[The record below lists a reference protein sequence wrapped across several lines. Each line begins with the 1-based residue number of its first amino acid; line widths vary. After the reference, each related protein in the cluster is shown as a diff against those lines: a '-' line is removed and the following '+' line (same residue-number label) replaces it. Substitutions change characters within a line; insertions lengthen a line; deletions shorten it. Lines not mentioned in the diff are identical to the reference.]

1 MNTLLRIL
9 IGILFFEFN
18 FFLFSD
24 IINAQNQ
31 CEITGLV
38 VDEINHTPVGFAN
51 VSIKN
56 TASGT
61 TTGAQGHFKINIA
74 TEKQTVIIVSHINYH
89 KKEIVINDSL
99 FSGNI
104 VIYVTPK
111 EIQLSDVVVS
121 AGLYEQPLE
130 KLTHA
135 AGVISHRAIL
145 DNMHSNITDMLY
157 HTPGF
162 TQVWEYHSPIILRGL
177 NSNRLIIMKDGN
189 RRIGT
194 FPGGY
199 FGQDMNIYDSRR
211 VEILKGPG
219 SVIYG
224 SGAISGIINLVS
236 GKPFGNHQ
244 NSVQLH
250 SGYGSNN
257 NELLELVNLCHKRE
271 KYGISVH
278 GKYRKTDEM
287 VYGEGEIAENS
298 DVEDRDFSVNTGYKF
313 SDAHQMI
320 LNANY
325 HYGDWGKPRGFN
337 GPTKR
342 FTQVRNEEENL
353 HTDIAYSY
361 HSKGFVES
369 VNVNLYYDNGWR
381 DYYQYKYSTVS
392 DALSTLDLVHYKN
405 QYGGGRFYTILNLT
419 KTNKVTMGMDGY
431 WFRLDNPAEIFDFYN
446 DTHGENRGSKNTGQQ
461 NYGFFVNDE
470 WKMGKKWQIVSGVR
484 FDAATVLEGEEEA
497 SAGRNEKRNAFS
509 GNAGLVYSPNESIHL
524 SLNTGRAFRMPT
536 AEEMFTRVISC
547 KGIKEGN
554 PDLKP
559 EYSWN
564 FDFGLRGKAFRQK
577 LKYDIA
583 LFYNILDD
591 FINEAPAQ
599 EQDIDF
605 TLHNTDAKLMGG
617 ELSAAYQFNNILRP
631 SNSLHLGV
639 GAAYVYGVDL
649 SEGGDSPLFG
659 IPPFKVNVELNY
671 RGLVN
676 QRWITGYF
684 VKLESEYAAAQNRI
698 APIPEGTEGGPWGYV
713 PSDPHTAFNLA
724 TGLNSNALPGY
735 PKLRLIVA
743 NIFDAAYQPFGSY
756 VPAMGRNIKIVLS
769 FHF

>member
-1 MNTLLRIL
+1 MRTVYKIA
-9 IGILFFEFN
+9 IWILFFEFCSS
-18 FFLFSD
+18 LFSNK
-24 IINAQNQ
+24 INAQERR
-31 CEITGLV
+31 EITGLV
-38 VDEINHTPVGFAN
+38 VDEISHNPVGFAN
-51 VSIKN
+51 VSIKK
-56 TASGT
+56 TSTGT
-61 TTGAQGHFKINIA
+61 TTDARGRFKINIA
-74 TEKQTVIIVSHINYH
+74 REKRAVIIVSHINYH
-89 KKEIVINDSL
+89 KKEIVMNDSL
-99 FSGNI
+99 FSGNM
-104 VIYVTPK
+104 VISLSPK
-111 EIQLSDVVVS
+111 EIQLSDVVIS

-130 KLTHA
+130 KLTRA
-135 AGVISHRAIL
+135 AGVISHREIL
-145 DNMHSNITDMLY
+145 DNMHSNMTDMLY

-199 FGQDMNIYDSRR
+199 FGQDLNIYDSRR

-224 SGAISGIINLVS
+224 SGAISGIINLIS
-236 GKPFGNHQ
+236 EKPFGDHQ

-271 KYGISVH
+271 KYGISFH

-287 VYGEGEIAENS
+287 IYGDGEIAENS
-298 DVEDRDFSVNTGYKF
+298 DVEDRDFSINTGFKF

-320 LNANY
+320 LNANF

-353 HTDIAYSY
+353 HADIAYSY

-369 VNVNLYYDNGWR
+369 VHVNLYYDNGWR

-405 QYGGGRFYTILNLT
+405 QYGGGRFYTVLNLSE
-419 KTNKVTMGMDGY
+419 TNKVTTGIDGY
-431 WFRLDNPAEIFDFYN
+431 WFRLDNPSEIFDYYN
-446 DTHGENRGSKNTGQQ
+446 DIHGEFTGSENAGQQ
-461 NYGFFVNDE
+461 NFGLFVNDE
-470 WKMGKKWQIVSGVR
+470 WKIGQEWQVVTGVR
-484 FDAATVLEGEEEA
+484 FDAATVVEGEGKA
-497 SAGRNEKRNAFS
+497 SDGRDEYRNAFS
-509 GNAGLVYSPNESIHL
+509 GNAGLVYSLNEATHL
-524 SLNTGRAFRMPT
+524 SLNAGRAFRMPT
-536 AEEMFTRVISC
+536 AEELFTRVISC

-564 FDFGLRGKAFRQK
+564 FDFGLRGRAFRQK
-577 LKYDIA
+577 LQYDIA
-583 LFYNILDD
+583 LFYTILDD

-605 TLHNTDAKLMGG
+605 TLNNTDAQLWGG
-617 ELSAAYQFNNILRP
+617 ELSAAYRMDHVLRP
-631 SNSLHLGV
+631 SNSLHLGAGV
-639 GAAYVYGVDL
+639 AYVYGADR
-649 SEGGDSPLFG
+649 SEGDDSPLFG
-659 IPPFKVNVELNY
+659 IPPFKVNIELNY
-671 RGLVN
+671 RGLLN

-684 VKLESEYAAAQNRI
+684 VKLDSEYAAAQSRI
-698 APIPEGTEGGPWGYV
+698 APIPEGTEGGPWGYI
-713 PSDPHTAFNLA
+713 PSDPHTVFNFSV
-724 TGLNSNALPGY
+724 GLNSNSLPGY
-735 PKLRLIVA
+735 PKLRLIAA
-743 NIFDAAYQPFGSY
+743 NIFDASYQPFGSY
-756 VPAMGRNIKIVLS
+756 IPAMGRNIKLLLS